1 MSSIKKKLHAFKF
14 HDKDFLV
21 WQKIAKKKGVPLTTL
36 IERVMNK
43 HHNDKNLFI

>member
-1 MSSIKKKLHAFKF
+1 MTIKKKLHSFKF
-14 HDKDFLV
+14 HDKDFEV
-21 WQKIAKKKGVPLTTL
+21 WQKLAQRKGVPLTTL